1 MLDPTSLLVDAGPWV
16 LGVVGLIVFIESG
29 LLFPFLPGDSL
40 LFTVGL
46 LHGRLGLS
54 LPVLI
59 VVVMIAAIAG
69 DQAGYLIGRAVGRK
83 WFREDARVLKLSHL
97 ESAESFFS
105 RYGGRALVLARFV
118 PIVRTYTPLV
128 AGMARYPY
136 RRFLAWNVL
145 GAVAWAVS
153 ITMLGVWLGHVEF
166 IAKNIDVL
174 SILIVLASV
183 IPVGIEALRH
193 RRRGKDAARTAS
205 VDAAVEPS
213 AADGREEYAAAS
225 AD

>member
-46 LHGRLGLS
+46 LHAQLGLS
-54 LPVLI
+54 LPMLI
-59 VVVMIAAIAG
+59 LVVMVAAVAG
-69 DQAGYLIGRAVGRK
+69 DQAGYLLGRAVGKR
-83 WFREDARVLKLSHL
+83 WFREDAKVLKLSHL
-97 ESAESFFS
+97 ESAESFFE

-118 PIVRTYTPLV
+118 PIVRTYVPLV

-136 RRFLAWNVL
+136 RRFIGWNVI

-153 ITMLGVWLGHVEF
+153 VTMLGVWLGHVEF
-166 IAKNIDVL
+166 IKKNIDVL
-174 SILIVLASV
+174 SVLIVLASV
-183 IPVGIEALRH
+183 VPIGFEALRH
-193 RRRGKDAARTAS
+193 RRNAKKAREAEAARAE
-205 VDAAVEPS
+205 AEPVE
-213 AADGREEYAAAS
+213 AYAESS

>member
-46 LHGRLGLS
+46 LHVQLGLS

-59 VVVMIAAIAG
+59 LVVMVAAIAG
-69 DQAGYLIGRAVGRK
+69 DQAGYMIGKAVGRK
-83 WFREDARVLKLSHL
+83 WFREDARILKLSHL
-97 ESAESFFS
+97 ESAEGFFT

-128 AGMARYPY
+128 AGAARYPY
-136 RRFLAWNVL
+136 RKFLAWNVL
-145 GAVAWAVS
+145 GAVSWAVS
-153 ITMLGVWLGHVEF
+153 VTLLGVWLGHVEF

-174 SILIVLASV
+174 SVVIVLASV
-183 IPVGIEALRH
+183 VPIGIEMLRQ
-193 RRRGKDAARTAS
+193 RGKAKETQATSPNAS
-205 VDAAVEPS
+205 AKAELELEP
-213 AADGREEYAAAS
+213 AAD
-225 AD
+225 

>member
-1 MLDPTSLLVDAGPWV
+1 VLDPTSLLVDAGPWV
-16 LGVVGLIVFIESG
+16 LAVVGLIVFIESG

-46 LHGRLGLS
+46 LHVQLGLS

-59 VVVMIAAIAG
+59 LVVMAAAIAG
-69 DQAGYLIGRAVGRK
+69 DQAGYVIGRAAGRR
-83 WFREDARVLKLSHL
+83 WFREDARILKLSHL
-97 ESAESFFS
+97 ESAESFFT

-128 AGMARYPY
+128 AGAARYPY
-136 RRFLAWNVL
+136 RKFVGWNVL

-153 ITMLGVWLGHVEF
+153 VTLLGVWLGHVEF

-174 SILIVLASV
+174 SVVIVLASV
-183 IPVGIEALRH
+183 VPIGIEMLRH
-193 RRRGKDAARTAS
+193 RRTAKKTQALGAEPEAAYAETTA
-205 VDAAVEPS
+205 D
-213 AADGREEYAAAS
+213 
-225 AD
+225 

>member
-16 LGVVGLIVFIESG
+16 LAVVGLIVFIESG

-46 LHGRLGLS
+46 LHVQLGLS

-59 VVVMIAAIAG
+59 LVVMVAAIAG
-69 DQAGYLIGRAVGRK
+69 DQAGYLIGRAVGRR
-83 WFREDARVLKLSHL
+83 WFREDARILKLSHL
-97 ESAESFFS
+97 ESAESFFT

-128 AGMARYPY
+128 AGAARYPY
-136 RRFLAWNVL
+136 RKFVGWNVL

-153 ITMLGVWLGHVEF
+153 VTLLGVWLGHVEF

-174 SILIVLASV
+174 SVVIVLASV
-183 IPVGIEALRH
+183 VPIGIEMLRH
-193 RRRGKDAARTAS
+193 RRATKKTPATGAEPEAAYAETTA
-205 VDAAVEPS
+205 D
-213 AADGREEYAAAS
+213 
-225 AD
+225 

>member
-46 LHGRLGLS
+46 LHVQLGLS
-54 LPVLI
+54 LPVLML
-59 VVVMIAAIAG
+59 VVMLAAVAG
-69 DQAGYLIGRAVGRK
+69 DQAGYMIGRAVGRK
-83 WFREDARVLKLSHL
+83 WFREDARILKLSHL
-97 ESAESFFS
+97 ESAEGFFT

-128 AGMARYPY
+128 AGAARYPY
-136 RRFLAWNVL
+136 RKFLAWNVL
-145 GAVAWAVS
+145 GAVSWAVS
-153 ITMLGVWLGHVEF
+153 VTLLGVWLGHVEF

-174 SILIVLASV
+174 SVVIVLASV
-183 IPVGIEALRH
+183 VPIGIEMLRH
-193 RRRGKDAARTAS
+193 RGKAKKAQAGSDSA
-205 VDAAVEPS
+205 EPELEP
-213 AADGREEYAAAS
+213 AAD
-225 AD
+225 

>member
-46 LHGRLGLS
+46 LHVQLGLS
-54 LPVLI
+54 LPVLML
-59 VVVMIAAIAG
+59 VVMLAAVAG
-69 DQAGYLIGRAVGRK
+69 DQAGYMIGRAVGRK
-83 WFREDARVLKLSHL
+83 WFREDARILKLSHL
-97 ESAESFFS
+97 ESAEGFFT

-128 AGMARYPY
+128 AGAARYPY
-136 RRFLAWNVL
+136 RKFLAWNLL
-145 GAVAWAVS
+145 GAVSWAVS
-153 ITMLGVWLGHVEF
+153 VTLLGVWLGHVEF

-174 SILIVLASV
+174 SVVIVLASV
-183 IPVGIEALRH
+183 VPIGIEMLRQ
-193 RRRGKDAARTAS
+193 RGKAKKAQAGSDSAS
-205 VDAAVEPS
+205 AGADPELEP
-213 AADGREEYAAAS
+213 AAD
-225 AD
+225 

>member
-54 LPVLI
+54 LPALI
-59 VVVMIAAIAG
+59 LVVMAAAIAG
-69 DQAGYLIGRAVGRK
+69 DQAGYLIGKAVGRR
-83 WFREDARVLKLSHL
+83 WFREDAKILKLSHL

-145 GAVAWAVS
+145 GAIAWAVS
-153 ITMLGVWLGHVEF
+153 ITMLGVWLGNVEF

-174 SILIVLASV
+174 SIVIVLASV
-183 IPVGIEALRH
+183 IPIGLEALRH
-193 RRRGKDAARTAS
+193 RRAAKSTTSGAPAPAAS
-205 VDAAVEPS
+205 PE
-213 AADGREEYAAAS
+213 GQHEYAEAS
-225 AD
+225 AE

>member
-1 MLDPTSLLVDAGPWV
+1 MDPTSLLVGAGPWV

-46 LHGRLGLS
+46 LHAQLGLS

-59 VVVMIAAIAG
+59 LVVAIAAIAG
-69 DQAGYLIGRAVGRK
+69 DQAGYMLGRVVGRR
-83 WFREDARVLKLSHL
+83 WFKEDARILKLSHL
-97 ESAESFFS
+97 ESAESFFT

-128 AGMARYPY
+128 AGAARYPY
-136 RRFLAWNVL
+136 RKFLGWNVL

-153 ITMLGVWLGHVEF
+153 VTLLGVWLGHVEF
-166 IAKNIDVL
+166 IKNNIDVL
-174 SILIVLASV
+174 SVLIVVASV
-183 IPVGIEALRH
+183 VPIGIEALRH
-193 RRRGKDAARTAS
+193 RRAAKNARNAQAERAEDS
-205 VDAAVEPS
+205 S
-213 AADGREEYAAAS
+213 AEFAGEAD
-225 AD
+225 

>member
-1 MLDPTSLLVDAGPWV
+1 MLDPTALLVDAGPWV

-46 LHGRLGLS
+46 LHAQLGIS

-59 VVVMIAAIAG
+59 LVVMVAAVAG
-69 DQAGYLIGRAVGRK
+69 DQAGYLIGRAVGKR
-83 WFREDARVLKLSHL
+83 WFREDAKILKLSHL
-97 ESAESFFS
+97 ESAESFFG

-118 PIVRTYTPLV
+118 PIVRTYVPLV

-136 RRFLAWNVL
+136 RRFVGWNVI

-153 ITMLGVWLGHVEF
+153 VTLLGVWLGHVDF
-166 IAKNIDVL
+166 IKKNIDVL
-174 SILIVLASV
+174 SVLIVAASV
-183 IPVGIEALRH
+183 IPIGIEALRH
-193 RRRGKDAARTAS
+193 RRKAKKAREAEAA
-205 VDAAVEPS
+205 
-213 AADGREEYAAAS
+213 GAAAEPVEAYAENS

>member
-1 MLDPTSLLVDAGPWV
+1 MLDPTALLTGAGPWV
-16 LGVVGLIVFIESG
+16 LGVVALIVFIESG

-46 LHGRLGLS
+46 LHAQLGLS

-59 VVVMIAAIAG
+59 LVVAVAAVAG
-69 DQAGYLIGRAVGRK
+69 DQAGYLLGKVVGKR

-97 ESAESFFS
+97 ASAEEFFG

-128 AGMARYPY
+128 AGMAHYPY
-136 RRFLAWNVL
+136 RKFLGWNVL
-145 GAVAWAVS
+145 GGVAWAVS
-153 ITMLGVWLGHVEF
+153 ITLLGVWLGHVEF

-174 SILIVLASV
+174 SVLIVAASV
-183 IPVGIEALRH
+183 IPIGIEIV
-193 RRRGKDAARTAS
+193 RRRLRGAKAEPVPVR
-205 VDAAVEPS
+205 VDEDS
-213 AADGREEYAAAS
+213 EYRNR
-225 AD
+225 

>member
-1 MLDPTSLLVDAGPWV
+1 VLDPTSLLVDAGPWV
-16 LGVVGLIVFIESG
+16 LAVVGLIVFIESG

-46 LHGRLGLS
+46 LHVQLGLS

-59 VVVMIAAIAG
+59 LVVMAAAIAG
-69 DQAGYLIGRAVGRK
+69 DQAGYVIGRAAGRR
-83 WFREDARVLKLSHL
+83 WFREDARILKLSHL
-97 ESAESFFS
+97 ESAESFFT

-128 AGMARYPY
+128 AGAARYPY
-136 RRFLAWNVL
+136 RKSVGWNVL

-153 ITMLGVWLGHVEF
+153 VTLLGVWLGHVEF

-174 SILIVLASV
+174 SVVIVLASV
-183 IPVGIEALRH
+183 VPIGIEMLRH
-193 RRRGKDAARTAS
+193 RRTAKKTQALGAEPEAAYAETTA
-205 VDAAVEPS
+205 D
-213 AADGREEYAAAS
+213 
-225 AD
+225 

>member
-1 MLDPTSLLVDAGPWV
+1 MDPTSLLVGAGPWV
-16 LGVVGLIVFIESG
+16 LGVVALIVFVESG

-46 LHGRLGLS
+46 LHAQLGLS

-59 VVVMIAAIAG
+59 LVVAVAAIAG
-69 DQAGYLIGRAVGRK
+69 DQAGYMLGKAVGRR
-83 WFREDARVLKLSHL
+83 WFKEDAKILKLSHL

-128 AGMARYPY
+128 AGAAKYPY
-136 RRFLAWNVL
+136 RKFIGWNVL

-153 ITMLGVWLGHVEF
+153 VTLVGVWLGHVEF
-166 IAKNIDVL
+166 IKNNIDVL
-174 SILIVLASV
+174 SVLIVVVSV
-183 IPVGIEALRH
+183 VPIGIEALRH
-193 RRRGKDAARTAS
+193 RRAAKKAG
-205 VDAAVEPS
+205 AGQPEK
-213 AADGREEYAAAS
+213 AADEENRYAEAT
-225 AD
+225 D

>member
-46 LHGRLGLS
+46 LHVQLGLS

-59 VVVMIAAIAG
+59 LVVMVAAIAG
-69 DQAGYLIGRAVGRK
+69 DQAGYMIGRAVGKR
-83 WFREDARVLKLSHL
+83 WFREDAKVLKLSHL
-97 ESAESFFS
+97 ASAEAFFE

-118 PIVRTYTPLV
+118 PIVRTYVPLV

-136 RRFLAWNVL
+136 RRFVGWNVI

-153 ITMLGVWLGHVEF
+153 VTMLGVWLGHVEF
-166 IAKNIDVL
+166 IKKNIDVL
-174 SILIVLASV
+174 SVLIVLASV
-183 IPVGIEALRH
+183 VPIGIEALRH
-193 RRRGKDAARTAS
+193 RRNARKARE
-205 VDAAVEPS
+205 AAVDPARESAGEPAREAFAESS
-213 AADGREEYAAAS
+213 AE
-225 AD
+225 